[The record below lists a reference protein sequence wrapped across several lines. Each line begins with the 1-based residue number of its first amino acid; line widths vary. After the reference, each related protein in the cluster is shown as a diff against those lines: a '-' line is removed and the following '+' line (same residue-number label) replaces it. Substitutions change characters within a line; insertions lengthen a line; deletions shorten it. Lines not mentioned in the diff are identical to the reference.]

1 MMKSNAIVLIPGT
14 WKFRLF
20 HCFRLA

>member
-1 MMKSNAIVLIPGT
+1 MMKSNAIVLIQGT
-14 WKFRLF
+14 WKIHLL